1 MRGGGGNLTLSS
13 FSFSLPGAESD
24 GGGGGET
31 ESGVSIVVVVVVV
44 VVDLI
49 FLDSSDLALSSRTEN
64 IDARIAA
71 PFSPRYVCMYVVYFF

>member
-31 ESGVSIVVVVVVV
+31 ESGVSIVVVVV